1 MANFPSNP
9 SNGNTHII
17 GNTIWVYNST
27 SDSWLIQDVNEYAVA
42 NLENTPPA
50 NPDEGTIW
58 YDSQTTGRLYIYI
71 DSNWIDASPG
81 DVSVIIGGNDITSTK
96 SGATYTLNVDDSFVR
111 NTGDTMTGT
120 LTMSNS
126 NTNFNSTNTGVNWA
140 MNTDGAYIKFFNTG
154 DGDSNSRLEYATFDN
169 GNEYHR
175 WLVNSTERMRVTG
188 TGAKITGNL
197 DLESG
202 NPQITFNGTSDSGV
216 DMAIKATPEGL
227 DFYEPEDGNKIHFQ
241 ILDDTGVN
249 APYGYKWNGQS
260 LDDRYISGIST
271 GGGLSGSG
279 TSGTVTLSHADTS
292 SQGSSNNS
300 GRTYIQDITLDTYG
314 HVTGIATATETV
326 VNTDTNTTYSAGG
339 GLSLSGTTFSHSD
352 TSSQSSVN
360 NSGRTYIQDITL
372 DGYGHVT
379 SIASATE
386 TGSGATYELPPYETS
401 SANKNV
407 LFGDLASTTFYAG
420 GWRTTG
426 AYTNHDNNPNVDNMI
441 IANTFGGVG
450 GSNQWFSL
458 RNHASDSRKFELY
471 SITDITTA
479 LHANVTK
486 TGPTNGYY
494 KYSTTVPANTPAF
507 SHYFWVEP
515 TVIVQECVVKWE
527 SGIEMYTRSGSGRA
541 NGFGGIRYWYQGD
554 VGL

>member
-71 DSNWIDASPG
+71 DGNWIDASPG
-81 DVSVIIGGNDITSTK
+81 DISVITGGNDITATK
-96 SGATYTLNVDDSFVR
+96 SGTTYTLNVDDSFVR

-120 LTMSNS
+120 L
-126 NTNFNSTNTGVNWA
+126 
-140 MNTDGAYIKFFNTG
+140 
-154 DGDSNSRLEYATFDN
+154 
-169 GNEYHR
+169 
-175 WLVNSTERMRVTG
+175 
-188 TGAKITGNL
+188 KITGNL
-197 DLESG
+197 DLESV
-202 NPQITFNGTSDSGV
+202 NPQITFNGTSDAGV

-227 DFYEPEDGNKIHFQ
+227 NFYEPEDGNKIHFQ

-279 TSGTVTLSHADTS
+279 TSGTVTVSHADTS

-300 GRTYIQDITLDTYG
+300 GRTYIQDISLDTYGHVTGIATKTETVVNTDTNTTYSAGGGLSLSGTTFSHKDTSSQGSSNNSGRTYIQDITVDTYG

-339 GLSLSGTTFSHSD
+339 GLSRSGTTFSHSN
-352 TSSQSSVN
+352 TSSQGSVN
-360 NSGRTYIQDITL
+360 NSGNTVIQDITV
-372 DGYGHVT
+372 DTYGHVT
-379 SIASATE
+379 GINSKTIAASSIPTSLNAV
-386 TGSGATYELPPYETS
+386 GTYKQAVWDTNWQNVLTPGNTS
-401 SANKNV
+401 SGSNIRFSAYVEN
-407 LFGDLASTTFYAG
+407 
-420 GWRTTG
+420 TG
-426 AYTNHDNNPNVDNMI
+426 I
-441 IANTFGGVG
+441 KVG
-450 GSNQWFSL
+450 GTSPGTW
-458 RNHASDSRKFELY
+458 RWMA
-471 SITDITTA
+471 
-479 LHANVTK
+479 
-486 TGPTNGYY
+486 TG
-494 KYSTTVPANTPAF
+494 TV
-507 SHYFWVEP
+507 
-515 TVIVQECVVKWE
+515 
-527 SGIEMYTRSGSGRA
+527 SGSA
-541 NGFGGIRYWYQGD
+541 YENLGIAVRIS
-554 VGL
+554 